1 MQVRE
6 IMTREVKT
14 VSPSETI
21 QKAAE
26 IMKSVDCGSV
36 PVVDGSRVTGMLTDR
51 DIVISAVAGGKPS
64 STPVKECMTD
74 TVVSISPEK
83 EAQSAANLMAD
94 NQVRRLPV
102 VENGKLVGIVAI
114 ADLARKN
121 IYVSESGKAL
131 SDISEPSR
139 HSNSVSRH

>member
-6 IMTREVKT
+6 IMTQQVKT
-14 VSPSETI
+14 VSPSDTV
-21 QKAAE
+21 QKAAG

-36 PVVDGSRVTGMLTDR
+36 PVCEGRRVTGMLTDR
-51 DIVISAVAGGKPS
+51 DIVVTAIAGGKPS

-74 TVVSISPEK
+74 KVVSISPDK
-83 EAQSAANLMAD
+83 DAQMAANLMAD

-102 VENGKLVGIVAI
+102 VENNKLVGIVAI

-131 SDISEPSR
+131 SDISEPS
-139 HSNSVSRH
+139 HFSNTVSRH